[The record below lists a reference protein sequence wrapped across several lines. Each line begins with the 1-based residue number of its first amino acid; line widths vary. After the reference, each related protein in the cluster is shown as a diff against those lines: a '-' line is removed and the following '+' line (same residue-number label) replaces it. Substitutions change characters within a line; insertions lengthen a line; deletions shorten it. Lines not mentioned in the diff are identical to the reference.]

1 MDTGKKM
8 SKYKSKKVKHDGFL
22 FDSMMEHRRY
32 LELKLLC
39 SAKVI
44 TDLHVHPIFKLQ
56 DKFYSNSQKKN
67 IQAITYTAD
76 FSYLENGE
84 IVVEDV
90 KGFRTA
96 AFNLKRRIF
105 EHQYP
110 TILFRVIEKV

>member
-1 MDTGKKM
+1 
-8 SKYKSKKVKHDGFL
+8 VIEDGFV

-32 LELKLLC
+32 EQLKMLIQ
-39 SAKVI
+39 AKAI
-44 TDLHVHPIFKLQ
+44 SDLHVHPVFKLQ

-67 IQAITYTAD
+67 IPAITYAAD
-76 FSYLENGE
+76 FSYLEDGG
-84 IVVEDV
+84 IIVEDV

-110 TILFRVIEKV
+110 TILFRVVEKV